1 MITKELLEYVKEKK
15 TSKLSDNEI
24 RENLENIG
32 WKKTDIIFALS
43 FDYDGKIPVP
53 PYEQELKNVEKGYRD
68 IWDAFLHITMFFSMY
83 VSAIAFGTILFKF
96 VDVYFPTPT
105 WSIYTD
111 PLNGIES
118 ALSSLLVTFPFFAVL
133 FLKIS
138 KDTKTN
144 PKIRGLKARK
154 ILIYMTLIAAFIT
167 SIISLIAVLTQIL
180 EGSLR
185 TNYLLKALIIIVM
198 SVCVFA
204 YYLKQVQ
211 IDRKQNE

>member
-15 TSKLSDNEI
+15 ASKLSTNEI

-32 WKKTDIIFALS
+32 WKKADIIFALN
-43 FDYDGKIPVP
+43 FDYDEKIPVP
-53 PYEQELKNVEKGYRD
+53 PYEQDLKNVERGYRD

-96 VDVYFPTPT
+96 VDVYFPTTT

-118 ALSSLLVTFPFFAVL
+118 ALASLLVTFPFFAVL

-138 KDTKTN
+138 KDTGTN
-144 PKIRGLKARK
+144 PKIRSLKARK
-154 ILIYMTLIAAFIT
+154 ILIYMTLIVAFIT
-167 SIISLIAVLTQIL
+167 SIISLIAILTQIL

-185 TNYLLKALIIIVM
+185 ANYSLKALIIIVM